1 MDFSHLKGKT
11 PDRLFEQRKNPLFT
25 RMNVSSSSK
34 PKLKWNHW
42 LLMAGLTLAGIGLFL
57 RMVFF

>member
-1 MDFSHLKGKT
+1 
-11 PDRLFEQRKNPLFT
+11 
-25 RMNVSSSSK
+25 MNVSSSSK